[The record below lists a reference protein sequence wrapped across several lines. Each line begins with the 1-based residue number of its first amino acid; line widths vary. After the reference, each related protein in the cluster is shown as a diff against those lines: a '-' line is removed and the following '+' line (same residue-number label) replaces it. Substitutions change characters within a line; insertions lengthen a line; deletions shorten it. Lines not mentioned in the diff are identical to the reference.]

1 MPIQRFSPYWS
12 AVISEKNAWLPPVFF
27 LDFNSPW
34 YDCLVSHSHY
44 LGKNTSYQW
53 APSLK
58 FYDIWQ
64 NFYFYRILN
73 NENLKMKVEQTNF
86 MTHLIIE
93 SLSNSRRRRR
103 SGRPEVKMHYWR
115 LLRMQKTKFE
125 SSFSGGRLATR
136 VSEVVFGRWV
146 FIHFFCLLSN
156 MPWKH
161 NHISV
166 FLMIFWNQRYLSDSS
181 WRNWSFLLIEE
192 LSPLF

>member
-1 MPIQRFSPYWS
+1 MSTRWLVRNDINMELGWVASHFWGNEPSSPPPASTSREETTSNPIERLP
-12 AVISEKNAWLPPVFF
+12 LPPP
-27 LDFNSPW
+27 LP
-34 YDCLVSHSHY
+34 L
-44 LGKNTSYQW
+44 
-53 APSLK
+53 
-58 FYDIWQ
+58 
-64 NFYFYRILN
+64 
-73 NENLKMKVEQTNF
+73 
-86 MTHLIIE
+86 E

-115 LLRMQKTKFE
+115 LLRMRKTKLE
-125 SSFSGGRLATR
+125 SSFSSGRLATR

-166 FLMIFWNQRYLSDSS
+166 FLMIFWNQRYLSDSG

-192 LSPLF
+192 LSPLL